1 VGVVLKRP
9 NLLAY
14 DWGLIVLAL
23 TLAVLGVF
31 NLRSATPD
39 PGLVSRQVLALFL
52 GLGLAVGVQFLTRR
66 LLFASAYPLYALS
79 LALLVAVLAFGREIN
94 GAKAWFVLGPLQFQP
109 LELAKVGLVLALAR
123 LLAERP
129 VRRFSDYILP
139 ALLTAPV
146 AGLLLLQP
154 DLGGTLVV
162 LFGAFTVLFVRGL
175 PWRHLLFGAL
185 ALILLVPTVVWP
197 NLKPYQRE
205 RVLIVLDPYRD
216 PLGQGFQVIQS
227 TIAIGSGGFFGK
239 GYGQGTQTQLG
250 FVPFR
255 HTDFVFAV
263 WAEEWGFVGVVALLG
278 LYALLTVRLFGLAL
292 ECARMEDRLFIAGI
306 GGMLGF
312 QVVVNLGVA
321 LGVMPVTGLTLP
333 LFSYGGSSLMA
344 TLFAL
349 GLVLLVHRDRAV
361 P

>member
-1 VGVVLKRP
+1 MVLRRP

-14 DWGLIVLAL
+14 DWGLALLALVLA
-23 TLAVLGVF
+23 ALGLV
-31 NLRSATPD
+31 NLKSATPD
-39 PGLVSRQVLALFL
+39 PALIPRQALALAL
-52 GLGLAVGVQFLTRR
+52 GLGLAVAIQFLSRR
-66 LLFASAYPLYALS
+66 LLFAWAYPLYALS
-79 LALLVAVLAFGREIN
+79 LVLLVAVLLVGREIN

-109 LELAKVGLVLALAR
+109 LELAKVGLVLALAQF
-123 LLAERP
+123 LAERP
-129 VRRFSDYILP
+129 IRRVWDYVP
-139 ALLTAPV
+139 PGLLTAPV
-146 AGLLLLQP
+146 AALLLLQP

-175 PWRHLLFGAL
+175 PWKHLLVGVL
-185 ALILLVPTVVWP
+185 ALVLLVPTVVWP

-227 TIAIGSGGFFGK
+227 TIAIGSGGLFGK

-263 WAEEWGFVGVVALLG
+263 WAEEWGFVGAVALLG
-278 LYALLTVRLFGLAL
+278 LYALLLLRLLGLAL
-292 ECARMEDRLFIAGI
+292 ECSRMADRLFIAGV

-344 TLFAL
+344 TLFSL
-349 GLVLLVHRDRAV
+349 GLVLLVHRDRAA

>member
-1 VGVVLKRP
+1 MVLRRP

-14 DWGLIVLAL
+14 DWGLILL
-23 TLAVLGVF
+23 TLAITVLGLF
-31 NLRSATPD
+31 NLRSAAPD
-39 PGLVSRQVLALFL
+39 PALLNRQLAAFLL
-52 GLGLAVGVQFLTRR
+52 GLLLAVGVQFFSRR
-66 LLFASAYPLYALS
+66 TVFALAYPLYALS
-79 LALLVAVLAFGREIN
+79 LLLLVAVLAFGREIN

-109 LELAKVGLVLALAR
+109 LELAKLGLILALAR
-123 LLAERP
+123 LLEGRE
-129 VRRFSDYILP
+129 VRRVGDYFLP
-139 ALLTAPV
+139 GLLTAPV
-146 AGLLLLQP
+146 VLLLLLQP
-154 DLGGTLVV
+154 DLGGGLVV
-162 LFGAFTVLFVRGL
+162 LFGAFAVLFVRGL
-175 PWRHLLFGAL
+175 PWKHILVGLLAL
-185 ALILLVPTVVWP
+185 AVLVPTVVWP

-227 TIAIGSGGFFGK
+227 TIAIGSGGLFGK

-263 WAEEWGFVGVVALLG
+263 FAEEWGFVGSVALLG
-278 LYALLTVRLFGLAL
+278 LYALLLVRLLSMAL
-292 ECARMEDRLFIAGI
+292 ECPRLSDRLFLAGV

-312 QVVVNLGVA
+312 QVLVNLGVA

-333 LFSYGGSSLMA
+333 LFSYGGSSLIA
-344 TLFAL
+344 TLLSL
-349 GLVLLVHRDRAV
+349 GLVLLVHRDRAA

>member
-1 VGVVLKRP
+1 MVLRRP

-14 DWGLIVLAL
+14 DFGLVALVLAI
-23 TLAVLGVF
+23 LALGLF
-31 NLRSATPD
+31 NLRSALPD
-39 PGLVSRQVLALFL
+39 PSLFSRQLLALFL
-52 GLGLAVGVQFLTRR
+52 GLGLAVGVQFLSRR
-66 LLFASAYPLYALS
+66 LVFALAYPLYALS
-79 LALLVAVLAFGREIN
+79 LALLVLVLLFGREIN

-109 LELAKVGLVLALAR
+109 LELAKLGLVLALGR
-123 LLAERP
+123 LLEDRP
-129 VRRFSDYILP
+129 IRRVWDYVLP
-139 ALLTAPV
+139 GLLTLPV
-146 AGLLLLQP
+146 VALLLLQP
-154 DLGGTLVV
+154 DLGGSLVV
-162 LFGAFTVLFVRGL
+162 LFGVFAVLLVRGL
-175 PWRHLLFGAL
+175 PWKHLFLAAL
-185 ALILLVPTVVWP
+185 ALAVLVPTLVWP

-227 TIAIGSGGFFGK
+227 TIAIGSGGLLGK

-263 WAEEWGFVGVVALLG
+263 WAEEWGLVGVAALLA
-278 LYALLTVRLFGLAL
+278 LYALLVLRILALAL
-292 ECARMEDRLFIAGI
+292 ECPRLADRLFIAGV

-312 QVVVNLGVA
+312 QVLVNLGVA
-321 LGVMPVTGLTLP
+321 LGVVPVTGLTLP

-344 TLFAL
+344 TLFSL
-349 GLVLLVHRDRAV
+349 GLVLLVHRDRAE